1 MEAIKQFFAVPG
13 VFEVKNYAWFGL
25 EHDLWLVAIFVIGV
39 FTVYVYRNLNP
50 IKRIRFLRIFATCIV
65 LSEVARQLIYG
76 LQGAYKLEYLPLH
89 LCAVTELACLIY
101 AYKRDA
107 VSREFMYWIGL
118 PGALSAL
125 LFPDWLHIPLGN
137 FQSIHSFGVHGA
149 MTIFAV
155 LLLAGGESRP
165 SIKGAGWTLGLM
177 AGFSLPLYFLN
188 KLWATNF
195 FFLNYPSPGSPLT
208 ILSDIA
214 GNPGYI
220 ALLILLVLFIWILM
234 YIPWAIIYRRK
245 KAGR

>member
-1 MEAIKQFFAVPG
+1 MHAFKDFFAVPG
-13 VFEVKNYAWFGL
+13 VFEVKNFAWFGL
-25 EHDLWLVAIFVIGV
+25 EHDVWLAAIIVLGLIV
-39 FTVYVYRNLNP
+39 VYFYRMMPLE
-50 IKRIRFLRIFATCIV
+50 KRKSFLRIFATCIV

-76 LQGAYKLEYLPLH
+76 IQGAYKLEYMPLH

-107 VSREFMYWIGL
+107 VSREFMYWLGL

-125 LFPDWLHIPLGN
+125 LFPDWLHIPLWN

-149 MTIFAV
+149 MAIFAV

-165 SIKGAGWTLGLM
+165 KLKGAVWTLGLM
-177 AGFSLPLYFLN
+177 AIFAPILYFLN
-188 KLWATNF
+188 KVWDTNF

-220 ALLILLVLFIWILM
+220 ALLILLVMVIWVFMFL
-234 YIPWAIIYRRK
+234 PWAISYRMK
-245 KAGR
+245 KAGD

>member
-1 MEAIKQFFAVPG
+1 MEAIRQFFAVPG

-25 EHDLWLVAIFVIGV
+25 EHDIWLFALFLIGL
-39 FTVYVYRNLNP
+39 FTVYVYRNMNP
-50 IKRIRFLRIFATCIV
+50 EKRKHFLRVFATCIV

-76 LQGAYKLEYLPLH
+76 LQGAYKLEYMPLH

-107 VSREFMYWIGL
+107 ISREFMYWLGL
-118 PGALSAL
+118 PGALAAL
-125 LFPDWLHIPLGN
+125 LFPDWLHIPLWN

-165 SIKGAGWTLGLM
+165 QLKGTAWMLGLM
-177 AGFSLPLYFLN
+177 AIVAPPLYLLN
-188 KLWATNF
+188 KLINTNF
-195 FFLNYPSPGSPLT
+195 FFLNYPSPGSPLVV
-208 ILSDIA
+208 LQDIA

-220 ALLILLVLFIWILM
+220 ALLVLLVMAIWVVM
-234 YIPWAIIYRRK
+234 YLPWGIGYRLK
-245 KAGR
+245 KARG